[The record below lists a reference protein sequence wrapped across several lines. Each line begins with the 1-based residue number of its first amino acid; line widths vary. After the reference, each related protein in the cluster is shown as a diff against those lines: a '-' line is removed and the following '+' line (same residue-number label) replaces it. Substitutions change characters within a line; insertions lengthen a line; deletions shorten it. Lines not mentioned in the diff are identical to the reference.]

1 VKRLKDSHLGYLL
14 LAPSVILVILLIG
27 YPMINNI
34 IISFQKVPLNPK
46 LPSQFIGLD
55 NYTST
60 ILDKNFYLAILNT
73 IIFTFLVVSLST
85 AVGLLVAMYINR
97 KFRFKKTGKALIIL
111 PYIVPA
117 ISLIFSWKYMF
128 NNTYGM
134 INYIFVDTLHLFKT
148 APLWFDN
155 TYSSFALVVLFSVW
169 RFFPYAFIS
178 FYAILQT
185 IDNSLYEAADIDG
198 ASWWHKFKSITIPEI
213 MPVLATVVT
222 LRTIWVF
229 YMFSEVFLLSKEV
242 NTISV
247 YLYQVAFA
255 KKDMGMAATI
265 SIILFIIIF
274 TIILNGRKRMFKDA
288 KNE

>member
-1 VKRLKDSHLGYLL
+1 VKRLKDSHFGYLL
-14 LAPSVILVILLIG
+14 LAPSILLVILLIG

-34 IISFQKVPLNPK
+34 FISFQKVPLNPK
-46 LPSQFIGLD
+46 LPSDFIGLK

-60 ILDKNFYLAILNT
+60 FLDKNFYSSLLT
-73 IIFTFLVVSLST
+73 TVMFTVIVVSLST
-85 AVGLLVAMYINR
+85 ALGLFAAMYINR
-97 KFRFKKTGKALIIL
+97 EFRFKKLVKALIIL

-128 NNTYGM
+128 NNTYGV
-134 INYIFVDTLHLFKT
+134 INYIFVDILHMFKV

-155 TYSSFALVVLFSVW
+155 KYSSFALVVLFSVW

-185 IDNSLYEAADIDG
+185 IDNSLYEAAEIDG
-198 ASWWHKFKSITIPEI
+198 ANRWYKFKAITIPEI

-229 YMFSEVFLLSKEV
+229 YMFTEVFLLTKEV

-255 KKDMGMAATI
+255 RKDMGKAAAI
-265 SIILFIIIF
+265 SIILFAIVF
-274 TIILNGRKRMFKDA
+274 TIILNGRKRVLKDVSS
-288 KNE
+288 E

>member
-1 VKRLKDSHLGYLL
+1 MKRIKDSHFGYLL
-14 LAPSVILVILLIG
+14 LAPSILLVILLIG

-46 LPSQFIGLD
+46 LPSEFIGLE
-55 NYTST
+55 NYVST
-60 ILDKNFYLAILNT
+60 FTDEKFYSSLLTTVLFTAI
-73 IIFTFLVVSLST
+73 VVILST
-85 AVGLLVAMYINR
+85 ALGLFVAIYINR
-97 KFRFKKTGKALIIL
+97 EFKFKKLVKALIIL

-117 ISLIFSWKYMF
+117 IALIFAWKYMF
-128 NNTYGM
+128 NNTYGV
-134 INYIFVDTLHLFKT
+134 INYIFVDVLHMFKT

-155 TYSSFALVVLFSVW
+155 KYSSFALVVLFSVW

-185 IDNSLYEAADIDG
+185 IDNNLYEAAEIDG
-198 ASWWHKFKSITIPEI
+198 ANSWHKFKSITIPEI

-229 YMFSEVFLLSKEV
+229 YMFTEVFLLTKEV

-255 KKDMGMAATI
+255 RKDMGKAAAI
-265 SIILFIIIF
+265 SIILFAIVF
-274 TIILNGRKRMFKDA
+274 TIILKGRKKVFKDVQS
-288 KNE
+288 E

>member
-1 VKRLKDSHLGYLL
+1 MKRLKDSHFGYLL
-14 LAPSVILVILLIG
+14 LAPSILLVILLIG

-34 IISFQKVPLNPK
+34 IISFQKIPLNPK
-46 LPSQFIGLD
+46 LPSDFTGLK

-60 ILDKNFYLAILNT
+60 FLDKNFYSSL
-73 IIFTFLVVSLST
+73 FTTVTFTATVVSLST
-85 AVGLLVAMYINR
+85 ALGLFAAMYINR
-97 KFRFKKTGKALIIL
+97 EFRFKKLVKALIIL

-128 NNTYGM
+128 NNTYGV
-134 INYIFVDTLHLFKT
+134 INYIFVDLLHMFKV

-155 TYSSFALVVLFSVW
+155 KYSSFALVVLFSVW

-198 ASWWHKFKSITIPEI
+198 ANRWYKFKSITIPEI

-229 YMFSEVFLLSKEV
+229 YMFTEVFLLTKEV

-255 KKDMGMAATI
+255 RKDMGKAAAI
-265 SIILFIIIF
+265 SIILFAIVF
-274 TIILNGRKRMFKDA
+274 TIILNGRKRVLKDVS
-288 KNE
+288 NE